1 MKKKLIYWGTGNIGS
16 ICLKLYP
23 DIIPQFFIDS
33 HRESDMFY
41 NIPVKKPENISN
53 WDNLYIVVTTT
64 AFQEIEKILNNKNLK
79 RNENYIGYQEF
90 FEVERNTVVESIN
103 SLKIYI
109 EKNKQYKN
117 SILISA
123 SVFAARVWQDM
134 IHFFQ
139 CYSIKRLPQRSIL
152 FSSLSV
158 VSEKRAEKVMGY
170 PVFNVP
176 DICKW
181 EGHMDVDIDF
191 NKNPLIHGDLL
202 LKEEKEWI
210 WKLEERKLQDDKT
223 FSFHVTSEI
232 YWYYKQVISILEPS
246 QIIIWG
252 GWTRESYIL
261 AELAKRNNI
270 PYGFMEFG
278 WIPGTYQFD
287 RRGIAGQS
295 EYAVNSDSILK
306 RPVEYKS
313 KEIKEIRDYIVRN
326 KIDTGKFRKN
336 GEDERALARI
346 NQQKKT
352 VFFVGMG
359 DSSMGINPES
369 DYWKQYVSSFFSST
383 QEAVSFVAEICR
395 RNEWNFVFKPHPSP
409 ANKDGLAQ
417 DKLGDTI
424 IQVKYTE
431 IDRLIELSDVVI
443 SIASAVN
450 YKVLIY
456 GKPLVQLGH
465 TTLSQKGCCYEIQSI
480 DEIEAQLRN
489 ALENGMTE
497 VQNENFE
504 FHMEQ
509 LLENYLWDD
518 LSDRALRYGL
528 SLETDFFS
536 ECNRR

>member
-1 MKKKLIYWGTGNIGS
+1 MQKEKNLVYWGTGNIGS
-16 ICLKLYP
+16 LCLKLHP
-23 DIIPQFFIDS
+23 DITPQFFIDS
-33 HRESDMFY
+33 NWEVDTFY
-41 NIPVKKPENISN
+41 NIPVKKPEYIRH
-53 WDNLYIVVTTT
+53 WDNLYIVITTT
-64 AFQEIEKILNNKNLK
+64 AFGEIEKILKNKNLK
-79 RNENYIGYQEF
+79 RNENYVGYQEF
-90 FEVERNTVVESIN
+90 FQVEKNTVNKGIDL
-103 SLKIYI
+103 LKENI
-109 EKNKQYKN
+109 EKKKQYKN
-117 SILISA
+117 SILIGA
-123 SVFAARVWQDM
+123 SVFAARIWKDM

-139 CYSIKRLPQRSIL
+139 CYGMERLPQKCIL

-158 VSEKRAEKVMGY
+158 VNEIHAEEVMGY

-181 EGHMDVDIDF
+181 EGHLDVDIDF
-191 NKNPLIHGDLL
+191 NKNPLIHNKLL
-202 LKEEKEWI
+202 SKQEKEWI
-210 WKLEERKLQDDKT
+210 WKLEERKLQDDKS
-223 FSFHVTSEI
+223 FSFKVTSEI

-246 QIIIWG
+246 KIIIWG

-295 EYAVNSDSILK
+295 EYAVNPDQILNCSVGHK
-306 RPVEYKS
+306 RR
-313 KEIKEIRDYIVRN
+313 EIKEIRDYIIRN
-326 KIDTGKFRKN
+326 KIVSGKFRKN
-336 GEDERALARI
+336 EEDERALARI

-383 QEAVSFVAEICR
+383 QEAVLFVAEICR
-395 RNEWNFVFKPHPSP
+395 RNGWNFVFKPHPSP

-417 DKLGDTI
+417 DRVGDTI
-424 IQVKYTE
+424 IQVKFTE
-431 IDRLIELSDVVI
+431 IDRLIELSDVVV
-443 SIASAVN
+443 SMASAVN

-465 TTLSQKGCCYEIQSI
+465 TTLSQKGCCYEIQSV
-480 DEIEAQLRN
+480 DEIETQLKI
-489 ALENGMTE
+489 ALENGTTE
-497 VQNENFE
+497 EQNENFE

-509 LLENYLWDD
+509 LLGNYLWDD
-518 LSDRALRYGL
+518 LSDRELRYGL
-528 SLETDFFS
+528 PLDTDFFD
-536 ECNRR
+536 R

>member
-1 MKKKLIYWGTGNIGS
+1 MEQKRDLVYWGAGSIGS
-16 ICLKLYP
+16 LCLEMYP
-23 DIIPQFFIDS
+23 DIRPKFFIDS
-33 HRESDMFY
+33 NWESDMFY
-41 NIPVKKPENISN
+41 DLPVKKPDNIVCWKELN
-53 WDNLYIVVTTT
+53 IVITTT
-64 AFQEIEKILNNKNLK
+64 AYNEIEKILISKDLK
-79 RNENYIGYQEF
+79 KNENYIMYLDF
-90 FEVERNTVVESIN
+90 FSIEKTSVEESIY
-103 SLKIYI
+103 SCLYYT
-109 EKNKQYKN
+109 EKKD
-117 SILISA
+117 SHTILIRS
-123 SVFAARVWQDM
+123 SMFAARTWKDM
-134 IHFFQ
+134 IKFFH
-139 CYSIKRLPQRSIL
+139 CYGIKRLPQKSIL
-152 FSSLSV
+152 FSSGAV
-158 VSEKRAEKVMGY
+158 VDENHAEEILGY

-181 EGHMDVDIDF
+181 EGHMDVDMDF

-306 RPVEYKS
+306 RPVGYKS

-480 DEIEAQLRN
+480 DEIEAQLKI
-489 ALENGMTE
+489 ALANGMTE
-497 VQNENFE
+497 EQNENFE

-518 LSDRALRYGL
+518 LSDRGLRYGL
-528 SLETDFFS
+528 SLDTDFFD
-536 ECNRR
+536 R

>member
-1 MKKKLIYWGTGNIGS
+1 
-16 ICLKLYP
+16 
-23 DIIPQFFIDS
+23 
-33 HRESDMFY
+33 
-41 NIPVKKPENISN
+41 
-53 WDNLYIVVTTT
+53 
-64 AFQEIEKILNNKNLK
+64 
-79 RNENYIGYQEF
+79 
-90 FEVERNTVVESIN
+90 
-103 SLKIYI
+103 
-109 EKNKQYKN
+109 
-117 SILISA
+117 
-123 SVFAARVWQDM
+123 
-134 IHFFQ
+134 
-139 CYSIKRLPQRSIL
+139 
-152 FSSLSV
+152 
-158 VSEKRAEKVMGY
+158 
-170 PVFNVP
+170 
-176 DICKW
+176 
-181 EGHMDVDIDF
+181 
-191 NKNPLIHGDLL
+191 
-202 LKEEKEWI
+202 
-210 WKLEERKLQDDKT
+210 
-223 FSFHVTSEI
+223 
-232 YWYYKQVISILEPS
+232 
-246 QIIIWG
+246 
-252 GWTRESYIL
+252 
-261 AELAKRNNI
+261 
-270 PYGFMEFG
+270 
-278 WIPGTYQFD
+278 
-287 RRGIAGQS
+287 
-295 EYAVNSDSILK
+295 
-306 RPVEYKS
+306 
-313 KEIKEIRDYIVRN
+313 
-326 KIDTGKFRKN
+326 
-336 GEDERALARI
+336 
-346 NQQKKT
+346 
-352 VFFVGMG
+352 MG

-518 LSDRALRYGL
+518 LSNRALRYGL

>member
-1 MKKKLIYWGTGNIGS
+1 MREEKKFQKWG
-16 ICLKLYP
+16 
-23 DIIPQFFIDS
+23 
-33 HRESDMFY
+33 RE
-41 NIPVKKPENISN
+41 N
-53 WDNLYIVVTTT
+53 
-64 AFQEIEKILNNKNLK
+64 QERHSK
-79 RNENYIGYQEF
+79 
-90 FEVERNTVVESIN
+90 
-103 SLKIYI
+103 
-109 EKNKQYKN
+109 
-117 SILISA
+117 
-123 SVFAARVWQDM
+123 DM

-139 CYSIKRLPQRSIL
+139 CYGMERLPQKCIL

-158 VSEKRAEKVMGY
+158 VNEIHAEEVMGY

-181 EGHMDVDIDF
+181 EGHLDVDIDF
-191 NKNPLIHGDLL
+191 NKNPLIHNKLL
-202 LKEEKEWI
+202 SKQEKEWI
-210 WKLEERKLQDDKT
+210 WKLEERKLQDDKS
-223 FSFHVTSEI
+223 FSFKVTSEI

-246 QIIIWG
+246 KIIIWG

-295 EYAVNSDSILK
+295 EYAVNPDQILNCSVGHK
-306 RPVEYKS
+306 RR
-313 KEIKEIRDYIVRN
+313 EIKEIRDYIIRN
-326 KIDTGKFRKN
+326 KIVSGKFRKN
-336 GEDERALARI
+336 EEDERALARI

-383 QEAVSFVAEICR
+383 QEAVLFVAEICR
-395 RNEWNFVFKPHPSP
+395 RNGWNFVFKPHPSP

-417 DKLGDTI
+417 DRVGDTI
-424 IQVKYTE
+424 IQVKFTE
-431 IDRLIELSDVVI
+431 IDRLIELSDVVV
-443 SIASAVN
+443 SMASAVN

-465 TTLSQKGCCYEIQSI
+465 TTLSQKGCCYEIQSV
-480 DEIEAQLRN
+480 DEIETQLKI
-489 ALENGMTE
+489 ALENGTTE
-497 VQNENFE
+497 EQNENFE

-509 LLENYLWDD
+509 LLGNYLWDD
-518 LSDRALRYGL
+518 LSDRELRYGL
-528 SLETDFFS
+528 PLDTDFFD
-536 ECNRR
+536 R